1 MAKLKLMKDKYTQ
14 QEYFNILNNPSSTYF
29 GLVNR
34 GMVVQPVTRLDK
46 LSSVMKN
53 FPKQNTF
60 VANNTLAQSNPYSPQ
75 QILRKRK

>member
-1 MAKLKLMKDKYTQ
+1 MKDKYTQ

-46 LSSVMKN
+46 INSVTKN

>member
-1 MAKLKLMKDKYTQ
+1 LAGFKLMKDKYTQ

-46 LSSVMKN
+46 LSSVMKD

-60 VANNTLAQSNPYSPQ
+60 VANNTLPQSNPYSPQ
-75 QILRKRK
+75 QVLRKRK

>member
-1 MAKLKLMKDKYTQ
+1 MKDKYTQ
-14 QEYFNILNNPSSTYF
+14 QEYFNILNNPSNTYF

-46 LSSVMKN
+46 LSSVMKD

-60 VANNTLAQSNPYSPQ
+60 VANNTLAQSNYMNPRG
-75 QILRKRK
+75 IKK

>member
-1 MAKLKLMKDKYTQ
+1 MKDKYTQ

-60 VANNTLAQSNPYSPQ
+60 VANNTLAQSNPYSTK

>member
-1 MAKLKLMKDKYTQ
+1 MAGFKLMKDKYTQ

-46 LSSVMKN
+46 INSVMKN

-60 VANNTLAQSNPYSPQ
+60 VANNTLAQSNPYSPK

>member
-1 MAKLKLMKDKYTQ
+1 MKNKYTQ
-14 QEYFNILNNPSSTYF
+14 QDYFNILNNPASTYF

-46 LSSVMKN
+46 LSSVMKD
-53 FPKQNTF
+53 FPKKNTF
-60 VANNTLAQSNPYSPQ
+60 VANNTLAQSNPYSPK